1 MLQPNTRW
9 IVRKNDEKAVQMLSD
24 KLDISPLTAT
34 LLVNRG
40 IDDPVEANRFLHIER
55 EDFHDPYLMQDM
67 KKAVERISR
76 AIQDQEK
83 ILVYGDYDA
92 DGVTSTAVL
101 MTVLRDLGASVEF
114 YIPNRFTEGY
124 GPNENAFRQAA
135 DNGVKLIIT
144 VDTGIASVHEAE
156 IAKQLGMDL
165 IITDHHEIRPE
176 IPSAFAIIHPRYD
189 DTPYPF
195 PDLAGVGVTFKLAHA
210 LYGSAPEQLLD
221 LVAIGTI
228 ADLVPLHGE
237 NRLIVKKGL
246 RVLRQTER
254 PGLAAMS
261 RMASVNLAE
270 ANEETIG
277 FTIGPRLNAAG
288 RLNSAVP
295 AAELLLSEDGE
306 TAELLARD
314 IEQLNTER
322 KDIVSEITKEAM
334 EMVDT
339 LYPTS
344 ENHVLVIGK
353 EGWNPGVVGIVASRL
368 TEKYYRPAIVLGY
381 DTETGKAKG
390 SARSIKGFDLFESLV
405 SCSSLLEHFGG
416 HPMAAGMT
424 LSISDV
430 EELRA
435 QLNFLAKEQLS
446 EEDLVPFTD
455 LDAEASLSEIS
466 IDSIKELDML
476 APYGVGNSKP
486 RFMVDQAV
494 PQDIRKIGAN
504 QNHLKLTLKQAG
516 GTLDGIGFN
525 LGYLADSISPDAK
538 LSVIGELAINEWNN
552 MRKPQIFIR
561 DAGIRDWQLFDM
573 RGKRRPDSWLPLL
586 PKKNVYF
593 IVFRQQTIKEFPLDA
608 AESNIK
614 LIADSEEAK
623 QLMIEGKSIVL
634 LDLPPNL
641 SLLEELIE
649 GKAPDRIYAHF
660 LHDQGQFFKT
670 IPTRDHFKWYYA
682 FLAKRRTFDVRKY
695 CKELENYRGWS
706 KETVQFMT
714 QVFFELEFVTIKDG
728 IIVLNQVKMKK
739 DLSDSPAYRQKQA
752 DIELENVLIYSSYQD
767 LKQWFEKRVA
777 HPVNHEEEVDAWT

>member
-1 MLQPNTRW
+1 
-9 IVRKNDEKAVQMLSD
+9 
-24 KLDISPLTAT
+24 
-34 LLVNRG
+34 
-40 IDDPVEANRFLHIER
+40 
-55 EDFHDPYLMQDM
+55 
-67 KKAVERISR
+67 
-76 AIQDQEK
+76 
-83 ILVYGDYDA
+83 
-92 DGVTSTAVL
+92 
-101 MTVLRDLGASVEF
+101 
-114 YIPNRFTEGY
+114 
-124 GPNENAFRQAA
+124 
-135 DNGVKLIIT
+135 
-144 VDTGIASVHEAE
+144 
-156 IAKQLGMDL
+156 
-165 IITDHHEIRPE
+165 
-176 IPSAFAIIHPRYD
+176 
-189 DTPYPF
+189 
-195 PDLAGVGVTFKLAHA
+195 
-210 LYGSAPEQLLD
+210 
-221 LVAIGTI
+221 
-228 ADLVPLHGE
+228 
-237 NRLIVKKGL
+237 
-246 RVLRQTER
+246 
-254 PGLAAMS
+254 
-261 RMASVNLAE
+261 
-270 ANEETIG
+270 
-277 FTIGPRLNAAG
+277 
-288 RLNSAVP
+288 
-295 AAELLLSEDGE
+295 
-306 TAELLARD
+306 
-314 IEQLNTER
+314 
-322 KDIVSEITKEAM
+322 
-334 EMVDT
+334 
-339 LYPTS
+339 
-344 ENHVLVIGK
+344 
-353 EGWNPGVVGIVASRL
+353 
-368 TEKYYRPAIVLGY
+368 
-381 DTETGKAKG
+381 
-390 SARSIKGFDLFESLV
+390 
-405 SCSSLLEHFGG
+405 
-416 HPMAAGMT
+416 MAAGMT

-695 CKELENYRGWS
+695 GKELENYRGWS